1 MRHPLCSLLWLLVGN
16 RLDNRLCQCRDRG
29 RDKGRDKGRDL
40 RTHRFAALL
49 TLVSFVGT
57 FALASQ
63 ARAAGAAQVKSAAP
77 PSVSVKTPA
86 LKGAGEKPELK
97 TATFAA
103 GCFWGTEEFFRKMP
117 GVVSTDVG
125 YTGGTLANPKYEDTQ
140 DSKSGHAES
149 VEVVYD
155 PKKVT
160 YEHLLDQFFKM
171 HDPTTPNRQGNDA
184 GSQYRSAIFY
194 HDDTQKKE
202 AEAFVKKVNAS
213 HAWKAP
219 VATEIAPA
227 KKFWM
232 AEDYHQH
239 YLVKNSGGYDNHY
252 LRPISFENGSQK
264 AVSK

>member
-1 MRHPLCSLLWLLVGN
+1 MFSTLSLIVIGTLL
-16 RLDNRLCQCRDRG
+16 RPA
-29 RDKGRDKGRDL
+29 
-40 RTHRFAALL
+40 F
-49 TLVSFVGT
+49 
-57 FALASQ
+57 
-63 ARAAGAAQVKSAAP
+63 AGAADAPKATGVPKVPAVAKVPAPAASAAD
-77 PSVSVKTPA
+77 SKPA
-86 LKGAGEKPELK
+86 SPAAAAAAKPGMK

-103 GCFWGTEEFFRKMP
+103 GCFWGTEEFFRKIP

-125 YTGGTLANPKYEDTQ
+125 YTGGSLANPKYEDTH

-155 PKKVT
+155 PKKVSF
-160 YEHLLDQFFKM
+160 EHLMDQFFKM

-194 HDDTQKKE
+194 HDDEQKKE

-219 VATEIAPA
+219 VATEVAAA
-227 KKFWM
+227 KKFWL

-239 YLVKNSGGYDNHY
+239 YLVKNPGGYDNHY
-252 LRPISFENGSQK
+252 LRTIDFDK
-264 AVSK
+264 K